1 MLKIVVCVKQVPD
14 TTEVRI
20 DPETNT
26 LIREGVPAIVNPFDA
41 HATQAA
47 QHLKEKYGAHL
58 TVLSMGPPQAVEAI
72 KKCVSIGADR
82 GILLSDRAFAGADTW
97 ATSYALTAGLR
108 RIADEQ
114 GMDLVLCGKQAI
126 DGDTAQVG
134 PGIARRLGWPQI
146 TYAIGIPDVDVEEGT
161 ITVERRLENG
171 VEVVKAR
178 LPAVVTVVE
187 EINELE
193 YAPLP
198 EMIRAARYE
207 ALPEMIRAAR
217 YEAEVWTSD
226 DLDVEEQFLGLNGS
240 PTTVSEIFPPPQ
252 PEAGEIIEGGR
263 DDPAAAVEELVDK
276 LIQRVEAGTAEK

>member
-1 MLKIVVCVKQVPD
+1 MLQIVICVKQVPD

-47 QHLKEKYGAHL
+47 QHLKAKYGAHL
-58 TVLSMGPPQAVEAI
+58 TVLSMGPPQAIEAI
-72 KKCVSIGADR
+72 RKCVSMGIDR

-97 ATSYALTAGLR
+97 ATSYALTAALR

-146 TYAIGIPDVDVEEGT
+146 TYAIGIPDVDLEGGT

-207 ALPEMIRAAR
+207 A
-217 YEAEVWTSD
+217 EVWTSN
-226 DLDVEEQFLGLNGS
+226 DLDVEEQFLGLKGS

-252 PEAGEIIEGGR
+252 PEAGEIIAGGR
-263 DDPAAAVEELVDK
+263 NDPAAAVQELVDK
-276 LIQRVEAGTAEK
+276 LIQRVEAGTAQQRSEV